1 MLEQK
6 LKHWFGFSTFKTG
19 QKEVIQLLVHRS
31 SAAAIFPTGSGKSLC
46 YQLPALL
53 LPHLTLVVSPLLA
66 LMKDQVDFLT
76 AHNIPAA
83 RLDSTLTSAEYDE
96 VLVKA
101 RNGNIKILMISV
113 ERFKNERFRYHLEK
127 MKISLLVV
135 DEAHCISQWGHN
147 FRPEYLKL
155 PTYAKIYGVSQI
167 LLLTATA
174 TPPVID
180 DMCAEFEIARE
191 NVIVT
196 GFYRKNLFLRVTP
209 VKEKEK
215 RELLVNRLQ
224 SDINYATIIYV
235 TLQHTAETISEFLC
249 DSGFKAACYHAGMKS
264 EVREA
269 IQNRF
274 MKGELDCVVATIA
287 FGMGIDKSDIRR
299 IIHFDIPKTIENY
312 SQEIG
317 RAGRDG
323 KIAQCEVFANKDNLC
338 LLENFIYGDT
348 PEEAAISN
356 LLFQIKSQP
365 QFIWEVKL
373 NTLSFDLNIRIL
385 PLKTLLVYLEMAAIL
400 RAKYSYFQQY
410 SFQYIDDAE
419 GICNRFQGERRQFV
433 ACLFSHCTT
442 KQVWTHVDVNAILA
456 DYNTDRNRVVAALS
470 YFNEKGWIHLQASQS
485 VEVFD
490 ILDQRY
496 DVNDLAKQLHHQFKE
511 KEVHEIRRIHHM
523 VQFFQNDKCLSRSLA
538 DYFGELFPNERCG
551 HCSVC
556 SGLPAN
562 PLPMTNLPSL
572 SNMDLSQL
580 ISDFTTNCG
589 SQISAAQTAKFLC
602 GITTPHLIRIKA
614 KAISNFGVLK
624 QYPFGKIL
632 KWVKENNSFEN
643 HGNIRKNLY
652 DCKYE

>member
-1 MLEQK
+1 MLKQK

-19 QKEVIQLLVHRS
+19 QKEVIQRLVHRS

-76 AHNIPAA
+76 SHNIPAA

-101 RNGNIKILMISV
+101 RYGNIKILMISV

-155 PTYAKIYGVSQI
+155 PTYAKAYGVSQI

-180 DMCAEFEIARE
+180 DMCAEFEISRE
-191 NVIVT
+191 NVIIT
-196 GFYRKNLFLRVTP
+196 GFYRKNLFLKVTP
-209 VKEKEK
+209 AKENEK
-215 RELLVNRLQ
+215 RELLVNKIQ
-224 SDINYATIIYV
+224 SDVNAATIIYV
-235 TLQHTAETISEFLC
+235 TLQHTAETISEFLR
-249 DSGFKAACYHAGMKS
+249 DKGLRAACYHAGMKS

-269 IQNRF
+269 IQNGF
-274 MKGELDCVVATIA
+274 MEGELNCVVATIA

-299 IIHFDIPKTIENY
+299 IIHFDLPKTIENY
-312 SQEIG
+312 SQEVG

-323 KIAQCEVFANKDNLC
+323 KIAQCEIFANKDNLC

-348 PEEAAISN
+348 PEEVAISN
-356 LLFQIKSQP
+356 LLFKIKSQP
-365 QFIWEVKL
+365 ESIWEVKL
-373 NTLSFDLNIRIL
+373 NTLSFDLNIRML

-400 RAKYSYFQQY
+400 QARYSYFQQY
-410 SFQYIDDAE
+410 SFQYIDDAKA
-419 GICNRFQGERRQFV
+419 ICHRFQGERHQFV

-442 KQVWTHVDVNAILA
+442 KKIWTHVDVNAILA

-470 YFNEKGWIHLQASQS
+470 YFDEKGWIRLQAGQS

-490 ILDQRY
+490 ILDQHY
-496 DVNDLAKQLHHQFKE
+496 DVNDLAKQLYHQFKE
-511 KEVHEIRRIHHM
+511 KEAHEIRRIHHM
-523 VQFFQNDKCLSRSLA
+523 VQFFQNDKCLSKSLA
-538 DYFGELFPNERCG
+538 DYFGESLPLERCG

-556 SGLPAN
+556 FGRPAN
-562 PLPMTNLPSL
+562 SLPMTNLPPL
-572 SNMDLSQL
+572 SDMDFSQL

-589 SQISAAQTAKFLC
+589 SQISATQAAKFLC
-602 GITTPHLIRIKA
+602 GITTPYLIRMKA
-614 KAISNFGVLK
+614 KAIPNFGALK

-632 KWVKENNSFEN
+632 KRIEKNNIFKT
-643 HGNIRKNLY
+643 HGNFRKNLNN
-652 DCKYE
+652 